1 MSGRRWWMGLGL
13 AAAAG
18 AALWVYFRPAPL
30 PPPPTAA
37 RLAALEAQRDA
48 LQARFRAAVLAHNEK
63 SLRDAPRAGIMIG
76 IPTSFTRSILQQV
89 VVGLFGQTTL
99 TLRNLKVHKEG
110 AVKAKMLVRKRT
122 LGKFVLDVD
131 VHQVQGVLAP
141 RTPTVDFGR
150 NKIGLL
156 LPVRLA
162 SGQGEA
168 SLRFR
173 WDSKGLTAN
182 LTCGDVDVTRPVSG
196 QVVPHD
202 YEVAGS
208 FGIAASA
215 SAIVLRPRFPDL
227 EVRIFV
233 DPSEEAWAVVDGV
246 VRDRRKG
253 CEIALNKVDVKEK
266 LAGILGKGF
275 NVKIPQ
281 KIFKPVI
288 LPAGIS
294 QSLQVQGLTLDLK
307 VSSKG
312 VLVANDRIW
321 YGADVALSPRR
332 TAAASP

>member
-18 AALWVYFRPAPL
+18 AALWVYLRPAPL

-37 RLAALEAQRDA
+37 RLATLEAQRDA

-63 SLRDAPRAGIMIG
+63 SLRDAPQAGIMIG

-131 VHQVQGVLAP
+131 VRQVQGVLAP

-150 NKIGLL
+150 NRIGLL

-162 SGQGEA
+162 SGRGEA

-182 LTCGDVDVTRPVSG
+182 LMCGDVDVTRPVSG
-196 QVVPHD
+196 QVVPRD

-208 FGIAASA
+208 FAIAASA

-321 YGADVALSPRR
+321 YGADVALNPRR
-332 TAAASP
+332 PAPGSP